1 MLYLTYM
8 KNITLEQLE
17 KELLKDKKFREAAAK
32 LEPEHQLARSLIAA
46 RIKKRM
52 TQAEIAKKARTNQA
66 SISRLE
72 TGTSRPSMSFL
83 ERIATA
89 LGGKLM
95 VRFEV

>member
-1 MLYLTYM
+1 MNKVKNLTWREYR
-8 KNITLEQLE
+8 KKLLRDPEVR
-17 KELLKDKKFREAAAK
+17 KELAK
-32 LEPEHQLARSLIAA
+32 IEPEYQLARSLIAA

-52 TQAEIAKKARTNQA
+52 TQSEIAKLAKTNQA

-72 TGTSRPSMSFL
+72 TGSSRPSMSFL